1 MRSEQGDSR
10 YDAAI
15 DAAARSLTAADPS
28 PALRARVRERIGR
41 RSLVASAGWWLV
53 PVGMTA
59 AVAIVALFLW
69 RSPEPSSTRAALQ
82 PVPTPRAGT
91 APGVNVPETVPDT
104 MPEARQATAA
114 TRPSVRRVLPS
125 FEPAPEDLEPLIPPL
140 AIPLLET
147 KQIAVDVRSGVMPI
161 EIEPLRIEPLQG
173 E

>member
-10 YDAAI
+10 FDAAI
-15 DAAARSLTAADPS
+15 DEAARSLTSADPS

-59 AVAIVALFLW
+59 AVVIVALFLG
-69 RSPEPSSTRAALQ
+69 RSPAPPSTRAVLQ

-104 MPEARQATAA
+104 ILETRHATAA
-114 TRPSVRRVLPS
+114 TRPLRRLPPP
-125 FEPAPEDLEPLIPPL
+125 FEPAPEDLESPIPPIM
-140 AIPLLET
+140 IPPLET